1 MKYQRILV
9 PYDGSEH
16 SHAAFATARNL
27 ALASDD
33 AIIYVINVVPM
44 SVASSIE
51 LTEPQEQDDPAAA
64 RNEVYTQQ
72 FDDGL
77 KHIQHEMRSETK
89 GLLDG
94 LTEDCVKIEAIAY
107 RSVVQGIADYA
118 KDRDCDLIVMGR
130 RGLGAVLGML
140 GSVSYGVLRS
150 VDIPVMTVK

>member
-64 RNEVYTQQ
+64 RNEVYT
-72 FDDGL
+72 DASACS
-77 KHIQHEMRSETK
+77 RSARMSSVASMPHDRRTRS
-89 GLLDG
+89 GPMPAAASSSSFIWR
-94 LTEDCVKIEAIAY
+94 CVALAGCSTQVRASATCVAI
-107 RSVVQGIADYA
+107 
-118 KDRDCDLIVMGR
+118 
-130 RGLGAVLGML
+130 
-140 GSVSYGVLRS
+140 
-150 VDIPVMTVK
+150 